1 MSEPMQPFPDESH
14 NPPDDVEIDAI
25 TESSNEDDDSLRD
38 VQDLTIASTNAVSQ
52 AYLYINVGTAQGAAA
67 TVDLYIYGDILTA

>member
-1 MSEPMQPFPDESH
+1 VTAVTPALASAA
-14 NPPDDVEIDAI
+14 V
-25 TESSNEDDDSLRD
+25 